1 MAKDWNKFK
10 ELVQEI
16 SQEAEKNKKRNT
28 FFHSNLKHIRRF
40 KDI

>member
-16 SQEAEKNKKRNT
+16 SQEAEKNKKEIL
-28 FFHSNLKHIRRF
+28 FFILT
-40 KDI
+40 